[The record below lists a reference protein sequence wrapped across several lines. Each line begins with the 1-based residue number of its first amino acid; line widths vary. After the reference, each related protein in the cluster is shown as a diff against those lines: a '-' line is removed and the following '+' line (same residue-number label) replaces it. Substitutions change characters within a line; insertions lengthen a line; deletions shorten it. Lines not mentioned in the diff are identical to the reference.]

1 MINEATARISEAL
14 RICGG
19 EASSELRDISE
30 FFKAINRNQAIVE
43 FDLHGIIVEANDN
56 FLRLF
61 GFKRDMLIGKHH
73 HAIWIESQ
81 VNSGE
86 YDALWK
92 ALCNGEAVSGE
103 FHRKKAS
110 GEDIYIQAYYNPLL
124 NEDGAP
130 YRIIKFTADI
140 TARKKAQHED
150 QGKVAAVEQSQ
161 CVIEFDLDGRI
172 VAVNDIFLR
181 LMGYS
186 HEGVIGQHHSMFCP
200 VEVSQSDSYESFWN
214 ALRDGRAQCG
224 EFQRL
229 NHRHQ
234 PVWLQATYTPILG
247 LDGKPFKV
255 VKYATDITA
264 AKEKALEDEG
274 KVNAISRSQ
283 GVIEFDMAGIVQQ
296 ANQNFLKLMGY
307 ELDEIK
313 GQHHRLFVTEE
324 EAESPAY
331 RAFWQKMNKGEF
343 DAGEYLRIGKN
354 GKRIWIQATY
364 NPIFD
369 LEGKPVKVVKYC
381 SDITSEKQDAQENRS
396 RLKAVSESLC
406 YAELDRE
413 SNFIQ
418 CNEQLCQVLGYTHS
432 EMLGKGLQKLLF
444 EEDQGSAANQ
454 DIWRELHR
462 GHVYCGEMRVQA
474 AGRQEVW
481 ISLNLTPVTGLAG
494 ELSKVILLARDIT
507 KEKLER
513 LETEG
518 KLSAIN
524 RAQAVIEFDLSGK
537 VLGANDN
544 FLALMGYRLE
554 QIQGMHHRMF
564 VDPQE
569 ISKADY
575 QNFWER
581 LARGEFFSGEYK
593 RIANGGKEVW
603 IQATYNPVLNPS
615 GQPIK
620 VVKIASDIT
629 QAKLHNAEY
638 RAKVDAINAGQAMV
652 EFDLQGNILTA
663 NRNFLAAMGYTLREI
678 QGHHH
683 SIFCTAEYTHS
694 AEYRDFWLSLSE
706 GKFVSGRF
714 HRVGKFSRDVWIQAT
729 YNPILDL
736 NGAVCKIIKY
746 AYDVTKEVQMER
758 EISQKSREMADS
770 VSILVESINMVATLS
785 GQASVLSGQAASVAS
800 EGSQALE
807 QSLQL
812 IAKIRR
818 SADRIAEIVGVISE
832 IANQTNLLAFN
843 AAIEAARAGQH
854 GVGFSVVAAEVRKLA
869 ERCSK
874 AAQEITEQVQ
884 LADGQVDQG
893 IEASQRAASNFKG
906 IHHGV
911 EQTASSIQ
919 EIVDVTRRQAEL
931 TTEVKHLI
939 TSLARNS
946 GNTGS
951 N

>member
-1 MINEATARISEAL
+1 MINEATAKIGEAL
-14 RICGG
+14 RVCGG

-43 FDLHGIIVEANDN
+43 FDIEGTIVEANDN

-61 GFKRDMLIGKHH
+61 GYKRDMLIGKHH
-73 HAIWIESQ
+73 HAIWVEAQ

-92 ALCNGEAVSGE
+92 GLCAGEPISGE
-103 FHRKKAS
+103 FHRKKAN

-124 NEDGAP
+124 NEQGEP

-140 TARKKAQHED
+140 TDRKKRQYED
-150 QGKVAAVEQSQ
+150 QGKVSAIEHSQ

-172 VAVNDIFLR
+172 LEANDIFLKA
-181 LMGYS
+181 MGYS
-186 HEGVIGQHHSMFCP
+186 REGVVGQHHSMFCP
-200 VEVSQSDSYESFWN
+200 VEVAQGDDYQVFWD
-214 ALRDGRAQCG
+214 ALRDGKPQSG
-224 EFQRL
+224 EFLRL

-255 VKYATDITA
+255 VKYATDISG

-274 KVNAISRSQ
+274 KVTAMTRSQ
-283 GVIEFDMAGIVQQ
+283 GVIEFDMAGVVQY
-296 ANQNFLKLMGY
+296 ANQNFLKLMEY
-307 ELDEIK
+307 DLSEIL
-313 GQHHRLFVTEE
+313 GQHHRIFVPDEV
-324 EAESPAY
+324 AESPAY
-331 RAFWQKMNKGEF
+331 RAFWQKMNKGEY

-381 SDITSEKQDAQENRS
+381 TDITSSKLEAQENRS

-413 SNFIQ
+413 SNFIL
-418 CNEQLCQVLGYTHS
+418 CNELMSQALGFTQTEVTGKALYQL
-432 EMLGKGLQKLLF
+432 MF
-444 EEDQGSAANQ
+444 EEDRDSPANHEV
-454 DIWRELHR
+454 WRMLQAGKTHA
-462 GHVYCGEMRVQA
+462 GEMRFQS

-481 ISLNLTPVTGLAG
+481 VSITLSPVLGLAG
-494 ELSKVILLARDIT
+494 ELAKVILLARDIT
-507 KEKLER
+507 TDKLER

-524 RAQAVIEFDLSGK
+524 RAQAVIEFDLTGK
-537 VLGANDN
+537 VLTANEN
-544 FLALMGYRLE
+544 FLTLMGYRLE
-554 QIQGMHHRMF
+554 QIRGMHHRLF
-564 VDPQE
+564 VDPEDAAKQ
-569 ISKADY
+569 DY

-581 LARGEFFSGEYK
+581 LSRGEFFSGEYK
-593 RIANGGKEVW
+593 RIGNGGQEVW
-603 IQATYNPVLNPS
+603 IQATYNPVLNPR

-629 QAKLHNAEY
+629 QAKLHNAEF
-638 RAKVDAINAGQAMV
+638 RAKVNAIDAGQAMV

-683 SIFCTAEYTHS
+683 SIFCSSEYTHS
-694 AEYRDFWLSLSE
+694 TDYRDFWLRLNE
-706 GKFVSGRF
+706 GKNLSGRF
-714 HRVGKFSRDVWIQAT
+714 HRIGKFSRDVWIQAS

-736 NGAVCKIIKY
+736 NGKVCKIIKF
-746 AYDVTKEVQMER
+746 AYDVTKEVQMEQL
-758 EISQKSREMADS
+758 ITQKSQEMATS
-770 VSILVESINMVATLS
+770 VQALIDSINTVSTLS
-785 GQASVLSGQAASVAS
+785 GQASTLSSQAAEVAN

-812 IAKIRR
+812 ISQIRK
-818 SADRIAEIVGVISE
+818 SADRIADIVDVISE

-869 ERCSK
+869 ERCAK
-874 AAQEITEQVQ
+874 AAQEITEQVK
-884 LADGQVDQG
+884 LADSQVDQG
-893 IEASQRAASNFKG
+893 IDVSKRAASNFKG
-906 IHHGV
+906 IHDGV
-911 EQTASSIQ
+911 EHTVHSVQ
-919 EIVDVTRRQAEL
+919 EIVDVTRHQSEL
-931 TTEVKHLI
+931 TGTVTQLI
-939 TSLARNS
+939 SSLARIS
-946 GNTGS
+946 GSGWS
-951 N
+951 H